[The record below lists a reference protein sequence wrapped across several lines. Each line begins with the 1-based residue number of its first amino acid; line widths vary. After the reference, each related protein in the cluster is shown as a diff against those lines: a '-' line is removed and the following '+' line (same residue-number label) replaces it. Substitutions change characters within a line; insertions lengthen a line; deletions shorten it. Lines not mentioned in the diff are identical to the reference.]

1 MGKIIATGKLYG
13 ELRTLTVEL
22 REGKPEIL
30 ETELRELFQHDLD
43 IAIQNQQPIGGTYY
57 PPPETL
63 LAAYNV
69 LNHFFF
75 TELQSLEVIGEIEEI
90 PYTEGLIY

>member
-22 REGKPEIL
+22 RDGKPEIL

-43 IAIQNQQPIGGTYY
+43 TAIQNQQPIGGTYY
-57 PPPETL
+57 PPSETL

-75 TELQSLEVIGEIEEI
+75 TELQSLEVVGEIEEI

>member
-22 REGKPEIL
+22 RDGKPEIL

-43 IAIQNQQPIGGTYY
+43 TAIQNQQPIGGTYY
-57 PPPETL
+57 PSPETL

-75 TELQSLEVIGEIEEI
+75 TELQSLEVVGEIEEI
-90 PYTEGLIY
+90 PYTEGLVY

>member
-13 ELRTLTVEL
+13 ESRTLTVEL
-22 REGKPEIL
+22 RDGKPEIL
-30 ETELRELFQHDLD
+30 EAELRELFQHDLD
-43 IAIQNQQPIGGTYY
+43 TAIQNQRPIGGTYY

-69 LNHFFF
+69 LNHSFF
-75 TELQSLEVIGEIEEI
+75 TELQSIEVVGEIEEI
-90 PYTEGLIY
+90 PYTDGVIY